1 MPALNSPQSIRKA
14 IFVPVLTI
22 VYMLGWKILELLCF
36 STSILDSRN
45 SLNIIYQLIVLSLNG
60 QTLKKILEM
69 VLAWPNIPISQ
80 TSAVLQCF
88 PTGSPFNFVKW
99 QSNFEC
105 YMQSLFPSMTVT
117 RKEINEHYKTQT
129 GTSICIIPL
138 SESTLSLILLET
150 AFPTKKYC
158 FRRGPPELNF
168 TLENMADD
176 VGAHS
181 RVLRLFS
188 WTLSG
193 SFLLLQL
200 REPGT
205 RDPVITRPFSPFSF
219 SGTGQM
225 DQLGSLVRA
234 VFNWVS

>member
-1 MPALNSPQSIRKA
+1 MSALNSPQSIRKA
-14 IFVPVLTI
+14 VFVPVLTI

-69 VLAWPNIPISQ
+69 VLAWSNIPISQ

-105 YMQSLFPSMTVT
+105 YMQSLFASMTVT
-117 RKEINEHYKTQT
+117 QKEINEHYKIQT

-150 AFPTKKYC
+150 AFPTKNTVSVADRLSSISRLKTWRTMSVHIPVS
-158 FRRGPPELNF
+158 FVRFPERL
-168 TLENMADD
+168 A
-176 VGAHS
+176 VPSCYYS
-181 RVLRLFS
+181 RER
-188 WTLSG
+188 
-193 SFLLLQL
+193 
-200 REPGT
+200 
-205 RDPVITRPFSPFSF
+205 
-219 SGTGQM
+219 
-225 DQLGSLVRA
+225 LVRGTQ
-234 VFNWVS
+234 

>member
-14 IFVPVLTI
+14 VFVPVLTI

-69 VLAWPNIPISQ
+69 VLAWSNIPISQ

-117 RKEINEHYKTQT
+117 RKEINEHYKIQT

-150 AFPTKKYC
+150 AFPTKNTVSVADRLSSISRLRTWRTMSVHIPVSFVCFPERLAVPSCYC
-158 FRRGPPELNF
+158 
-168 TLENMADD
+168 
-176 VGAHS
+176 
-181 RVLRLFS
+181 S
-188 WTLSG
+188 W
-193 SFLLLQL
+193 
-200 REPGT
+200 E
-205 RDPVITRPFSPFSF
+205 
-219 SGTGQM
+219 
-225 DQLGSLVRA
+225 SLVRGTQ
-234 VFNWVS
+234 